1 MTKEKILF
9 DIETLKHNI
18 NVLMNENSNN
28 VPQEKTIVYYQTFP
42 DVYYQ
47 TFPEELDFL
56 FSMVHFHKTNYEH
69 YLFIDK
75 YIFASLKEGI
85 SEKYKEIKNWER
97 LKNKQLESLSS
108 LDKESISCKKGER
121 QNHISK
127 ESCARE
133 IQVCDFRINELN
145 SQINDVK
152 EIIRTHKTYKKD
164 EELLSEQNKPLYN
177 AWLKLKNAKIEF
189 NNTKNGIK
197 IDISTL
203 KEQIATQEKEMQE
216 VIDRYNF

>member
-28 VPQEKTIVYYQTFP
+28 EPQEKQT
-42 DVYYQ
+42 VYYQ

-56 FSMVHFHKTNYEH
+56 FSMIHFHKTNYEH
-69 YLFIDK
+69 YLFVDK
-75 YIFASLKEGI
+75 YILASLKEGI
-85 SEKYKEIKNWER
+85 SEKYEEIKKWER
-97 LKNKQLESLSS
+97 LKNKQLENLSS
-108 LDKESISCKKGER
+108 LDKESITSKKGER
-121 QNHISK
+121 QNHFSK
-127 ESCARE
+127 ASCVRE

-152 EIIRTHKTYKKD
+152 EILRTHKTYKKD
-164 EELLSEQNKPLYN
+164 EELLSEQNIPLYN
-177 AWLKLKNAKIEF
+177 AWLKLKNAEIEF
-189 NNTKNGIK
+189 NNTKDGIK

-203 KEQIATQEKEMQE
+203 KEQIASQEKEMQE